1 MMTELTGRSP
11 TPFILSYPEI
21 PTTYTRDNT
30 VTRAGATLTLGPF
43 HNLPPTLGSASSVEQ
58 APFSVHYEHKEAVVA
73 LRSLKRAV
81 EVSHW
86 GANVNT
92 QDELDLVNIG
102 PK

>member
-1 MMTELTGRSP
+1 M
-11 TPFILSYPEI
+11 
-21 PTTYTRDNT
+21 
-30 VTRAGATLTLGPF
+30 
-43 HNLPPTLGSASSVEQ
+43 
-58 APFSVHYEHKEAVVA
+58 HYEHKEAVVA